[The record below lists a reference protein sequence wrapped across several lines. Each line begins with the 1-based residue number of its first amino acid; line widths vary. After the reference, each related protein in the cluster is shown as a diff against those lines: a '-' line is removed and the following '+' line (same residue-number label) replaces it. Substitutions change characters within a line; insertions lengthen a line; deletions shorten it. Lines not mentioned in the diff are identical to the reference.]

1 MKKLIRSFAIIS
13 TSIILSAGS
22 IFSTAKA
29 SEKNAFD
36 FSFKSID
43 GKNMPLSSYKGKLIM
58 VVNTASLCG
67 FTKQY
72 SELQELY
79 SKYKDKGFVIIGV
92 PSNDFGGQETED
104 EKAIK
109 KFCEINYNIT
119 FPLTTKY
126 SVKGENAHPFYKWSE
141 EEKGGFAAPKWNF
154 HKYLISPEG
163 EIIDWFFSSTSPTS
177 SKVIKAVE
185 ENLPKKQ

>member
-92 PSNDFGGQETED
+92 PSNDFGGQEPED

-119 FPLTTKY
+119 FPMTEKY
-126 SVKGENAHPFYKWSE
+126 SVKGENAHPFYKWAE
-141 EEKGGFAAPKWNF
+141 EEKGGLAAPKWNF

-177 SKVIKAVE
+177 GKVIKAVE
-185 ENLPKKQ
+185 ENLPKK